1 MGLPSLRD
9 SPIGMGQTLR
19 FSEQKRNAPDINV
32 LLILFCTHT
41 LDSALSFQWG
51 YQYISFFYYLKIKYG
66 QCIYIVIIFT
76 MYSQR
81 IQITLTFQWSKS
93 LMGISLE
100 KKPNSPRLN
109 EVERKYIAKYGR
121 VQFNDH
127 YRRIKSYNT
136 MYEVIESN
144 HKNGRHYFDPDTM
157 IAWNSKTFHFENTC
171 FIDRVYSPSF
181 MFLRE
186 LPKYTYKV
194 MVVLEKGRLKN
205 WAICDSMKEAQKEQ
219 QAFLNMHTVEIERIL
234 NLNHI

>member
-1 MGLPSLRD
+1 
-9 SPIGMGQTLR
+9 
-19 FSEQKRNAPDINV
+19 
-32 LLILFCTHT
+32 
-41 LDSALSFQWG
+41 
-51 YQYISFFYYLKIKYG
+51 
-66 QCIYIVIIFT
+66 
-76 MYSQR
+76 
-81 IQITLTFQWSKS
+81 
-93 LMGISLE
+93 MGISLD
-100 KKPNSPRLN
+100 KKPNSSRLN
-109 EVERKYIAKYGR
+109 EVEREYIKKYGR

-127 YRRIKSYNT
+127 YRRVKSYNT

-186 LPKYTYKV
+186 LPKNTYKV

-219 QAFLNMHTVEIERIL
+219 QTFLNMDAVEIERIL